1 MNRENILQNIEKN
14 NQWFINTRRELHKI
28 PELDFELPK
37 TVAYVTSLLDEMG
50 LTYKTGVGKSG
61 IVVDIEGKNKDI
73 TIALRADMDA
83 LPILECGNKEYSS
96 TISGHMH
103 ACGHDVHT
111 AILLGVAKT
120 ISENRDSLPCN
131 VRLLF
136 QPAEETTG
144 GALPM
149 IEDGCLEGVDA
160 IFGLHVDPTIECGVI
175 GIKYGAYCASSTDV
189 IIEVEGKSCHGAYPS
204 QGIDA
209 IVATCGIVTNLQS
222 VISRN
227 IDSRDSAVLSFGK
240 IIGGEKENIVAQNVR
255 VSGTLRTLSP
265 EIKNKVKERVKEM
278 VEFTA
283 KGYGATGKVTY
294 RDSYTALINHD
305 EYIDIVKENGKEL
318 LGDSG
323 IYVKTLA
330 NMGVEDFA
338 YFVEKVPGAFF
349 NLGVG
354 NKKKGITAP
363 LHNDKFDIDEDSL
376 KIGVTLQIFN
386 ILSAYDKC
394 NYSAMSFVTTQL

>member
-1 MNRENILQNIEKN
+1 MNREKILQNIEKN

-28 PELDFELPK
+28 PELDFELPR

-50 LTYKTGVGKSG
+50 LTYRTGVGKSG

-160 IFGLHVDPTIECGVI
+160 IFGLHVDPTIECGVV

-283 KGYGATGKVTY
+283 KGYGASGKVTY

-363 LHNDKFDIDEDSL
+363 LHNNKFDIDEDSL

-386 ILSAYDKC
+386 ILSAYDKL
-394 NYSAMSFVTTQL
+394 NK

>member
-120 ISENRDSLPCN
+120 ISENKDSLPCN

-204 QGIDA
+204 QGVDA

-376 KIGVTLQIFN
+376 KIGVALQIFN
-386 ILSAYDKC
+386 ILSAYDKL
-394 NYSAMSFVTTQL
+394 NK

>member
-149 IEDGCLEGVDA
+149 IEDGCLEGVDT

-283 KGYGATGKVTY
+283 KGYRATGKVTY

-376 KIGVTLQIFN
+376 KIGVALQIFN
-386 ILSAYDKC
+386 ILSAYDKL
-394 NYSAMSFVTTQL
+394 NK

>member
-120 ISENRDSLPCN
+120 ISENKDSLPCN

-160 IFGLHVDPTIECGVI
+160 IFGLHVDPTIECGVV

-204 QGIDA
+204 QGVDA

-338 YFVEKVPGAFF
+338 YFVEKIPGAFF

-386 ILSAYDKC
+386 ILSAYDKL
-394 NYSAMSFVTTQL
+394 NK

>member
-61 IVVDIEGKNKDI
+61 IVVDIEGKNKNI

-144 GALPM
+144 GALP
-149 IEDGCLEGVDA
+149 D
-160 IFGLHVDPTIECGVI
+160 
-175 GIKYGAYCASSTDV
+175 
-189 IIEVEGKSCHGAYPS
+189 
-204 QGIDA
+204 
-209 IVATCGIVTNLQS
+209 
-222 VISRN
+222 
-227 IDSRDSAVLSFGK
+227 
-240 IIGGEKENIVAQNVR
+240 
-255 VSGTLRTLSP
+255 
-265 EIKNKVKERVKEM
+265 
-278 VEFTA
+278 
-283 KGYGATGKVTY
+283 
-294 RDSYTALINHD
+294 
-305 EYIDIVKENGKEL
+305 
-318 LGDSG
+318 
-323 IYVKTLA
+323 
-330 NMGVEDFA
+330 
-338 YFVEKVPGAFF
+338 
-349 NLGVG
+349 
-354 NKKKGITAP
+354 
-363 LHNDKFDIDEDSL
+363 
-376 KIGVTLQIFN
+376 
-386 ILSAYDKC
+386 
-394 NYSAMSFVTTQL
+394 

>member
-120 ISENRDSLPCN
+120 ISENKDSLPCN
-131 VRLLF
+131 VRLLV

-204 QGIDA
+204 QGVDA

-338 YFVEKVPGAFF
+338 YFVEKIPGAFF

-386 ILSAYDKC
+386 ILSAYDKL
-394 NYSAMSFVTTQL
+394 NK

>member
-28 PELDFELPK
+28 PELDFELPR

-160 IFGLHVDPTIECGVI
+160 IFGLHVDPTIECGVV

-209 IVATCGIVTNLQS
+209 IVTTCGIVTNLQS

-305 EYIDIVKENGKEL
+305 EYINIVKENGKEL
-318 LGDSG
+318 LSDSG

-376 KIGVTLQIFN
+376 KIGVALQIFN
-386 ILSAYDKC
+386 ILSAYDKL
-394 NYSAMSFVTTQL
+394 NK

>member
-1 MNRENILQNIEKN
+1 MNKEKILQNIEKN

-28 PELDFELPK
+28 PELDFELPR

-160 IFGLHVDPTIECGVI
+160 IFGLHVDPTIECGVV

-283 KGYGATGKVTY
+283 KGYGASGKVTY

-386 ILSAYDKC
+386 ILSAYDKL
-394 NYSAMSFVTTQL
+394 NK

>member
-50 LTYKTGVGKSG
+50 LTFKTGVGKSG

-83 LPILECGNKEYSS
+83 LPRLECGNKEYSS

-222 VISRN
+222 IISRN

-294 RDSYTALINHD
+294 RDSYTALINHE
-305 EYIDIVKENGKEL
+305 EYIDIVKENGKKL

-376 KIGVTLQIFN
+376 KIGVALQIFN
-386 ILSAYDKC
+386 ILSAYDKL
-394 NYSAMSFVTTQL
+394 NK

>member
-61 IVVDIEGKNKDI
+61 IAVDIEGKNKDI

-294 RDSYTALINHD
+294 KDSYTALINHD

-376 KIGVTLQIFN
+376 KIGVALQIFN
-386 ILSAYDKC
+386 ILSAYDKL
-394 NYSAMSFVTTQL
+394 NK

>member
-120 ISENRDSLPCN
+120 ISENRNSLPCN

-149 IEDGCLEGVDA
+149 IEDGCLEGVDV

-222 VISRN
+222 IISRN

-323 IYVKTLA
+323 IYVKALA

-376 KIGVTLQIFN
+376 KIGVALQIFN
-386 ILSAYDKC
+386 ILSAYDKL
-394 NYSAMSFVTTQL
+394 NK

>member
-37 TVAYVTSLLDEMG
+37 TVAYVTSLLDEMD

-96 TISGHMH
+96 TINGHMH

-149 IEDGCLEGVDA
+149 IEDGCLEGVGA

-386 ILSAYDKC
+386 ILSAYDKL
-394 NYSAMSFVTTQL
+394 NK

>member
-294 RDSYTALINHD
+294 KDSYTALINHD

-349 NLGVG
+349 NLGVE

-376 KIGVTLQIFN
+376 KIGVALQIFN
-386 ILSAYDKC
+386 ILSAYDKL
-394 NYSAMSFVTTQL
+394 NK

>member
-204 QGIDA
+204 QGVDA

-294 RDSYTALINHD
+294 RDSYTALINHN

-376 KIGVTLQIFN
+376 KIGVALQIFN
-386 ILSAYDKC
+386 ILSAYDKL
-394 NYSAMSFVTTQL
+394 NK

>member
-50 LTYKTGVGKSG
+50 LIYKTGVGKSG

-160 IFGLHVDPTIECGVI
+160 IFGLHVDPTIECGVV

-294 RDSYTALINHD
+294 NDSYTALINHD

-323 IYVKTLA
+323 IYVKALA

-376 KIGVTLQIFN
+376 KIGVALQIFN
-386 ILSAYDKC
+386 ILSAYDKL
-394 NYSAMSFVTTQL
+394 NK

>member
-61 IVVDIEGKNKDI
+61 IVVDIEGKNKGI

-323 IYVKTLA
+323 IYVKALA

-376 KIGVTLQIFN
+376 KIGVALQIFN
-386 ILSAYDKC
+386 ILSAYDKL
-394 NYSAMSFVTTQL
+394 NK

>member
-160 IFGLHVDPTIECGVI
+160 IFGLHVDPTIECGVV

-265 EIKNKVKERVKEM
+265 EIKNKVKKRVKEM

-294 RDSYTALINHD
+294 KDSYTALINHD

-376 KIGVTLQIFN
+376 KIGVALQIFN
-386 ILSAYDKC
+386 ILSAYDKL
-394 NYSAMSFVTTQL
+394 NK

>member
-120 ISENRDSLPCN
+120 ISENKDSLPCN

-204 QGIDA
+204 QGVDA

-323 IYVKTLA
+323 IYVKALA

-338 YFVEKVPGAFF
+338 YFVEKIPGAFF

-354 NKKKGITAP
+354 NKKKGITVP
-363 LHNDKFDIDEDSL
+363 LHNNKFDIDEDSL

-386 ILSAYDKC
+386 ILSAYDKL
-394 NYSAMSFVTTQL
+394 NK

>member
-120 ISENRDSLPCN
+120 ISENRDSFPCN

-204 QGIDA
+204 QGVDA

-294 RDSYTALINHD
+294 KDSYTALINHD

-338 YFVEKVPGAFF
+338 YFVEKIPGAFF

-386 ILSAYDKC
+386 ILSAYDKL
-394 NYSAMSFVTTQL
+394 NK

>member
-120 ISENRDSLPCN
+120 ISENRDSLLCN

-294 RDSYTALINHD
+294 KDSYTALINHD

-323 IYVKTLA
+323 IYVKALA

-376 KIGVTLQIFN
+376 KTGVALQIFN
-386 ILSAYDKC
+386 ILSAYDKL
-394 NYSAMSFVTTQL
+394 NK

>member
-149 IEDGCLEGVDA
+149 IEDGCLEGVDT

-318 LGDSG
+318 LSDSG

-376 KIGVTLQIFN
+376 KIGVALQIFN
-386 ILSAYDKC
+386 ILSAYDKL
-394 NYSAMSFVTTQL
+394 NK

>member
-338 YFVEKVPGAFF
+338 YFVEKIPGAFF

-386 ILSAYDKC
+386 ILSAYDKL
-394 NYSAMSFVTTQL
+394 NK

>member
-120 ISENRDSLPCN
+120 ISENKDSLPCN

-318 LGDSG
+318 LSDSG

-376 KIGVTLQIFN
+376 KIGVALQIFN
-386 ILSAYDKC
+386 ILSAYDKL
-394 NYSAMSFVTTQL
+394 NK

>member
-294 RDSYTALINHD
+294 KDSYTALINHD

-323 IYVKTLA
+323 IYVKALA

-376 KIGVTLQIFN
+376 KTGVALQIFN
-386 ILSAYDKC
+386 ILSAYDKL
-394 NYSAMSFVTTQL
+394 NK

>member
-61 IVVDIEGKNKDI
+61 IVVDIEGKNKGI

-294 RDSYTALINHD
+294 KDSYTALINHD

-323 IYVKTLA
+323 IYVKALA

-376 KIGVTLQIFN
+376 KIGVALQIFN
-386 ILSAYDKC
+386 ILSAYDKL
-394 NYSAMSFVTTQL
+394 NK

>member
-120 ISENRDSLPCN
+120 ISENKDSLPCN

-149 IEDGCLEGVDA
+149 IEDGCLESVDA

-338 YFVEKVPGAFF
+338 YFVEKIPGAFF

-376 KIGVTLQIFN
+376 KIGVALQIFN
-386 ILSAYDKC
+386 ILSAYDKL
-394 NYSAMSFVTTQL
+394 NK

>member
-160 IFGLHVDPTIECGVI
+160 IFGLHVDPTVECGVI

-376 KIGVTLQIFN
+376 KIGVALQIFN
-386 ILSAYDKC
+386 ILSAYDKL
-394 NYSAMSFVTTQL
+394 NK

>member
-294 RDSYTALINHD
+294 RDSYTTLINHD

-376 KIGVTLQIFN
+376 KIGVALQIFN
-386 ILSAYDKC
+386 ILSAYDKL
-394 NYSAMSFVTTQL
+394 NK

>member
-255 VSGTLRTLSP
+255 VSGTLRTLSS

-323 IYVKTLA
+323 IYVKALA

-376 KIGVTLQIFN
+376 KIGVALQIFN
-386 ILSAYDKC
+386 ILSAYDKL
-394 NYSAMSFVTTQL
+394 NK

>member
-149 IEDGCLEGVDA
+149 IEDGCLESVDA

-376 KIGVTLQIFN
+376 KIGVALQIFN
-386 ILSAYDKC
+386 ILSAYDKL
-394 NYSAMSFVTTQL
+394 NK

>member
-61 IVVDIEGKNKDI
+61 IVVDIKGKNKGI

-323 IYVKTLA
+323 IYVKALA

-376 KIGVTLQIFN
+376 KIGVALQIFN
-386 ILSAYDKC
+386 ILSAYDKL
-394 NYSAMSFVTTQL
+394 NK

>member
-149 IEDGCLEGVDA
+149 IEDGCLKGVDA

-338 YFVEKVPGAFF
+338 YFVEKIPGAFF

-376 KIGVTLQIFN
+376 KIGVALQIFN
-386 ILSAYDKC
+386 ILSAYDKL
-394 NYSAMSFVTTQL
+394 NK

>member
-28 PELDFELPK
+28 SQLDFELPK

-120 ISENRDSLPCN
+120 ISENKDSLPCN

-204 QGIDA
+204 QGVDA

-376 KIGVTLQIFN
+376 KIGVALQIFN
-386 ILSAYDKC
+386 ILSAYDKL
-394 NYSAMSFVTTQL
+394 NK

>member
-120 ISENRDSLPCN
+120 ISENKDSLPCN

-222 VISRN
+222 IISRN

-338 YFVEKVPGAFF
+338 YFVEKIPGAFF

-376 KIGVTLQIFN
+376 KIGVALQIFN
-386 ILSAYDKC
+386 ILSAYDKL
-394 NYSAMSFVTTQL
+394 NK

>member
-175 GIKYGAYCASSTDV
+175 GIKYGAYCASSTDI

-204 QGIDA
+204 QGVDA

-294 RDSYTALINHD
+294 KDSYTALINHD

-338 YFVEKVPGAFF
+338 YFVEKIPGAFF

-386 ILSAYDKC
+386 ILSAYDKL
-394 NYSAMSFVTTQL
+394 NK